1 LEALIRHRVLGRANV
16 RTVRG
21 RAEGLTITDGA
32 VTAVRYVAADSA
44 EVAEDPTDFVVDAT
58 GRSSRLGDWIADCG
72 FPRPPMQRMG
82 IKLNYATTLYERPP
96 MPELW
101 TTISIDTHAPGR
113 TSRIGGFTPIEGD
126 RWSMLVSGYAD
137 DRPTRDPDD
146 YRRRCEQ
153 DFPPEFGAIAT
164 TAERVSEVI
173 TYHQADSR
181 RRDFHRLD
189 RFPSR
194 VTAAGDAVASF
205 NPVYGQGMTSATLH
219 ASCLSEYLCNDPDLT
234 RPARSTSPTS
244 G

>member
-1 LEALIRHRVLGRANV
+1 
-16 RTVRG
+16 
-21 RAEGLTITDGA
+21 
-32 VTAVRYVAADSA
+32 
-44 EVAEDPTDFVVDAT
+44 
-58 GRSSRLGDWIADCG
+58 
-72 FPRPPMQRMG
+72 MQRMG
-82 IKLNYATTLYERPP
+82 IELNYATTLYERPP
-96 MPELW
+96 TPELW
-101 TTISIDTHAPGR
+101 TTVSIDTPAPGR

-153 DFPPEFGAIAT
+153 DVPPEFGAIAT

-194 VTAAGDAVASF
+194 VT
-205 NPVYGQGMTSATLH
+205 
-219 ASCLSEYLCNDPDLT
+219 
-234 RPARSTSPTS
+234 
-244 G
+244 